1 MSWFVVAVVVIVVV
15 LALLGLLA
23 RRGASVEHLPY
34 SKASA
39 LFSPAERSFFG
50 VLTQAVGK
58 DFCVFGKVR
67 VADVLTVNGGL
78 APSARTIAQNRINSK
93 HFDFVLCAPTDLS
106 VLCVIELNDA
116 SHAQKKRQDRD
127 DFLAAACNA
136 ARLPLVVFP
145 ARAAYSPA
153 ELSRQIAEALVL
165 NDAGALGRDA
175 TTTGA
180 QNPVKSTGS
189 AAATASET
197 QPAPLCPKCSSPM
210 TRRTVTSGS
219 NAGKEFW
226 GCSRYPNCRGVFAA

>member
-1 MSWFVVAVVVIVVV
+1 MIWFVVVVIVIAVV
-15 LALLGLLA
+15 LALGLLSK
-23 RRGASVEHLPY
+23 RGVSAEHLPY

-78 APSARTIAQNRINSK
+78 GPSARTIAQNRINSK

-127 DFLAAACNA
+127 DFLAAACKA

-153 ELSRQIAEALVL
+153 ELSRQIAEALIVK
-165 NDAGALGRDA
+165 DAGASVRESMVNRA
-175 TTTGA
+175 
-180 QNPVKSTGS
+180 
-189 AAATASET
+189 
-197 QPAPLCPKCSSPM
+197 
-210 TRRTVTSGS
+210 
-219 NAGKEFW
+219 
-226 GCSRYPNCRGVFAA
+226 